1 MATTEQI
8 KILTEELRGLIGDE
22 KLQAAIPGRPHFTSA
37 LIALR
42 SCCDALIRQLGME
55 GIQIASRVWVEG
67 MEVENPVPNESE
79 S

>member
-1 MATTEQI
+1 
-8 KILTEELRGLIGDE
+8 
-22 KLQAAIPGRPHFTSA
+22 
-37 LIALR
+37 LR
-42 SCCDALIRQLGME
+42 SCCYALIRQLGME